1 VDEEITG
8 VPRPW
13 WKDPTV
19 WLPLVGFGGIIL
31 AFEGPNIASAVTDVI
46 SRGSHISYG
55 TLNESI
61 GIVNEDPEALRA
73 AASQRLGIVL
83 DADTYAL
90 ARMIR
95 SEGAAQGELRA
106 HVALN
111 DLADLGWSSLFYL
124 LTYSTDPQR
133 KGLYGMQYSPA
144 VPPTYPK
151 ANARR
156 YSTSQNPY
164 AGDARLALKV
174 LADRANGVDKALSA
188 VKFLDK
194 SGLLAQ
200 AGAKRFETT
209 DASWRGEG
217 LEPFSLPEYGTDLVL
232 YRRG

>member
-1 VDEEITG
+1 MAYESQTIV
-8 VPRPW
+8 
-13 WKDPTV
+13 
-19 WLPLVGFGGIIL
+19 
-31 AFEGPNIASAVTDVI
+31 SAVSDVMN
-46 SRGSHISYG
+46 RGSHISYG
-55 TLNESI
+55 TLNEVT
-61 GIVNEDPEALRA
+61 GIVNEDPEALCRA
-73 AASQRLGIVL
+73 ASVRLGVTL
-83 DADTYAL
+83 DDDTYAL

-151 ANARR
+151 VNARR

-174 LADRANGVDKALSA
+174 IADRANGVDKAFGA

-200 AGAKRFETT
+200 AGAKRFEVT

-217 LEPFSLPEYGTDLVL
+217 LEPFSIPEYGTDLVL